1 MPLGIIAEGLSDL
14 LRTPF
19 TNDFV
24 NRSLELFITF
34 ILINKGLIPNGKSS
48 LINKGGIQNAYR

>member
-1 MPLGIIAEGLSDL
+1 M
-14 LRTPF
+14 
-19 TNDFV
+19 NDSV

-34 ILINKGLIPNGKSS
+34 IFINKGLIPNGKSSLINKGLIPNGKSS